1 MTCPTCSYGNRVEAL
16 YCGMCGT
23 RLTQICLSCGY
34 ANPRDYR
41 FCIRCGTQL
50 VSEAGLLLTSEQ
62 AASSAVAPGIP
73 AHEPARAPAAPAA
86 NLETASRNRPQ
97 LEGERRV
104 ATIIMADVQ
113 SSTDLMGELGTEA
126 WVELMNRIF
135 QIMEAEIYRLDGRV
149 DQFRGDGLVAAFGT
163 VVAHEDDPERGVL
176 AALAMQRAVSAYAAE
191 LRELDGT
198 SLSLRVGV
206 NTGEVIVA
214 IVGDDRTYSEDTAM
228 GEAIALAARM
238 EQAAEAGTVLVSENT
253 YNLVQHQF
261 DWLPLGEIMVKGIN
275 HPVNVYRPLAS
286 RFSSERRDFELTPA
300 LIGRERELAQLL
312 DAVDD
317 LHVGRGGIVMVTGER
332 GMGKSLLLQEM
343 RRDVARQE
351 ALRAEVQSVEG
362 AGLAGLDLDDLP
374 EDAVALALGTVHT
387 REIRGRARS
396 YDQSQPYAVWQDM
409 VRDWLGARQD
419 EPKERTRDRLREE
432 AEKLWGEDHLKYYP
446 HFARFLELP
455 LEPALLDQVQQLDAE
470 SSRQRLF
477 LAVRSWIEQLAH
489 RGPLML
495 TFNDI
500 HWADTTSL
508 DLLRYCLPLC
518 DYLDLLWLLVFR
530 PDRLSSIW
538 EFRHYV
544 ETEYPHRLVT
554 VTLPPFTTSQSET
567 LIEQMIGPGALP
579 AETLAAIIQKSDGNP
594 FFTQELVRS
603 LIANGRLV
611 REVEVGP
618 EGEPVERW
626 RATEAVTEVG
636 LPDSLQGLLMARI
649 DRLGAAEQDIL
660 QRAAVIGCIFWSKV
674 LEAISPDRPD
684 LRTLLTALQR
694 AQLISERGR
703 GPDLG
708 IEYIFQSKLI
718 CDAAYDSLL
727 GSQRAAY
734 HHRIAQYLERQYER
748 DPAAQDQGFFYGELA
763 YHYQHARQPD
773 KELVYTLKNADRAK
787 DIYANAEA
795 SQHYTHALQLLQQL
809 CEDVKDEEVHNRL
822 RSQCFQVLMN
832 RRQVYHLMGEYAKM
846 RADAQA
852 LLPMARELPNEP
864 RLLID
869 ALLNQPGV
877 GDYQSA
883 EDTQNGVAMAEEAL
897 ALSRH
902 LGDRRRELESLLA
915 LANQRLVFSDP
926 AWHEIAEQ
934 ALTLARELG
943 DRTYE
948 ARILVG
954 MGSIFAFSD
963 EPELSMEFLEAAAA
977 LAMSEGLE
985 DKLIQMSLLNLLGLE
1000 YERSGDYHR
1009 LLVDYQQE
1017 RLHAS
1022 REIGHRPMQSQAL
1035 QAVGR
1040 ITAIYL
1046 GDYAAGLGA
1055 LEECRRIL
1063 RNSPGEVYPLFH
1075 IAQIQVAQAEHDA
1088 AHESLQQV
1096 ASIGE
1101 PVQDRA
1107 RASLKLVELS
1117 LRTAEGAR
1125 AATKGDTD
1133 AVITALTAALELAS
1147 HVVDIAEHSPL
1158 VSQQY
1163 EMAARCKAVTA
1174 HLGLA
1179 GVAQDPAQEASQL
1192 EAALKAAER
1201 AYEILQHF
1209 GFAQVVEVTSEEV
1222 LFRYSQALAANQ
1234 QQEVA
1239 VRFLRRAYD
1248 EMMRKYALIPAE
1260 SHFRRTYLEQ
1270 IPLHREIRAAYATR
1284 VGSILTEA
1292 VQPWYQTEPTLS

>member
-1 MTCPTCSYGNRVEAL
+1 
-16 YCGMCGT
+16 MCGT
-23 RLTQICLSCGY
+23 RLTRICLTCGF
-34 ANPRDYR
+34 ANSRDYR

-50 VSEAGLLLTSEQ
+50 AADAGLASISEPSRSLSPRGSMIE
-62 AASSAVAPGIP
+62 ADPSPIRATRDADPEGSSQDG
-73 AHEPARAPAAPAA
+73 R
-86 NLETASRNRPQ
+86 Q

-113 SSTDLMGELGTEA
+113 SSTDLMGKLGTEA

-135 QIMEAEIYRLDGRV
+135 QLMEAEIYRLDGRV
-149 DQFRGDGLVAAFGT
+149 DQFRGDGLVAFFGT

-176 AALAMQRAVSAYAAE
+176 AAMAMQREVCAFAAKLFE
-191 LRELDGT
+191 RDGT

-214 IVGDDRTYSEDTAM
+214 SVGDDRTYSEDTAM

-238 EQAAEAGTVLVSENT
+238 EQAAEPGTVLVSENT
-253 YNLVQHQF
+253 YNLTEHQF

-275 HPVNVYRPLAS
+275 RPVSVFRPLAS
-286 RFSSERRDFELTPA
+286 RISSEGPDFELAPG
-300 LIGRERELAQLL
+300 LIGREQELATLVG
-312 DAVDD
+312 AVED
-317 LHVGRGGIVMVTGER
+317 LHAGRGGILMLTGER
-332 GMGKSLLLQEM
+332 GIGKTLLLQEM
-343 RRDVARQE
+343 RRDLARQE

-362 AGLAGLDLDDLP
+362 AGLVGLDLHNLP
-374 EDAVALALGTVHT
+374 EDTVALALGNVHT

-409 VRDWLGARQD
+409 MRDWLGISQD
-419 EPKERTRDRLREE
+419 EPKERTRDRLRQE
-432 AEKLWGEDHLKYYP
+432 AEKLWGAGQLEYYP
-446 HFARFLELP
+446 YLARFLDLP
-455 LEPALLDQVQQLDAE
+455 LEPAFADQIQNLDAE

-477 LAVRSWIEQLAH
+477 LAIRSWIEQLTH
-489 RGPLML
+489 QGPLML
-495 TFNDI
+495 TFNDM

-518 DYLDLLWLLVFR
+518 DYLDLLWLFVFR

-554 VTLPPFTTSQSET
+554 VTLPPFTAKQSET
-567 LIEQMIGPGALP
+567 LIEQMIGPDVLP
-579 AETLAAIIQKSDGNP
+579 AETQTLIIQKAEGNP

-603 LIANGRLV
+603 LIANGSLV
-611 REVEVGP
+611 REVETTA
-618 EGEPVERW
+618 EGQPFERW
-626 RATEAVTEVG
+626 HATEAVTNVG

-649 DRLGAAEQDIL
+649 DRLGADEQDIL
-660 QRAAVIGCIFWSKV
+660 QRASVIGCIFWSKV
-674 LEAISPDRPD
+674 LQAISPDRAD

-694 AQLISERGR
+694 AQLISEQGR

-708 IEYIFQSKLI
+708 VEYIFKSKLI

-727 GSQRAAY
+727 NSQRAAY
-734 HHRIAQYLERQYER
+734 HLRIANYLEKQYER
-748 DPAAQDQGFFYGELA
+748 DPAAQDQGFYYGELA
-763 YHYQHARQPD
+763 YHYQHAKHPD

-787 DIYANAEA
+787 NIYANAEA
-795 SQHYTHALQLLQQL
+795 SQHYSHALELLKQL
-809 CEDVKDEEVHNRL
+809 CEQVKDEEEHNRL
-822 RSQCFQVLMN
+822 RSECFQVLMN
-832 RRQVYHLMGEYAKM
+832 RRQVYHLLGEYAQV
-846 RADAQA
+846 RADAQTLLA
-852 LLPMARELPNEP
+852 LARELPDEP
-864 RLLID
+864 ELLID

-877 GDYQSA
+877 IDFQHR
-883 EDTQNGVAMAEEAL
+883 EELENGVAMAEEAL
-897 ALSRH
+897 ALAQQI
-902 LGDRRRELESLLA
+902 GDRRREMESLLA
-915 LANQRLVFSDP
+915 LTNQRLSFSDP
-926 AWHEIAEQ
+926 AWKELAE
-934 ALTLARELG
+934 ATLDLARELG
-943 DRTYE
+943 DHYYE

-954 MGSIFAFSD
+954 MGSIYAFSD
-963 EPELSMEFLEAAAA
+963 EPERSMEYLEAAAA

-1009 LLVDYQQE
+1009 LLIDYQQE

-1040 ITAIYL
+1040 ITGIYL
-1046 GDYAAGLGA
+1046 GDYSAGLGA

-1063 RNSPGEVYPLFH
+1063 RESPDEVYPLFH
-1075 IAQIQVAQAEHDA
+1075 IAQIHIAQADLEAAQKSLEQVAA
-1088 AHESLQQV
+1088 
-1096 ASIGE
+1096 IGE

-1107 RASLKLVELS
+1107 QASLKLVELN
-1117 LRTAEGAR
+1117 LKIAEGTR
-1125 AATKGDTD
+1125 AATRSETEEVV
-1133 AVITALTAALELAS
+1133 AALNAALELAS
-1147 HVVDIAEHSPL
+1147 HVIRLSRSSPL
-1158 VSQQY
+1158 ISQQY
-1163 EMAARCKAVTA
+1163 EMAASSKAVTA

-1179 GVAQDPAQEASQL
+1179 ALADDEEQEKTRL
-1192 EAALKAAER
+1192 EEALKAAEH

-1209 GFAQVVEVTSEEV
+1209 GFAQIVEVTSEEV

-1234 QQEVA
+1234 QQEA
-1239 VRFLRRAYD
+1239 AIRLLRRTYD
-1248 EMMRKYALIPAE
+1248 ELMRKYALIPSD

-1292 VQPWYQTEPTLS
+1292 FQPWYQTEPTNN